1 MSRNKMTDEDI
12 RQIRKEYVDR
22 KSSWR
27 SPNIIELA
35 KKYGVSQETIRKI
48 AKGKT
53 YKEVK

>member
-1 MSRNKMTDEDI
+1 MTDEDI

-48 AKGKT
+48 AQGKT